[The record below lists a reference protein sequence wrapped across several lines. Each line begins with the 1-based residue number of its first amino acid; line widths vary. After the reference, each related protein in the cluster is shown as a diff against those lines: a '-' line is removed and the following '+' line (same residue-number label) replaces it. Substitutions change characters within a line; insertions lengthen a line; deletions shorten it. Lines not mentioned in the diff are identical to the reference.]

1 MQTNLEAKLQELYGG
16 YEKLENGN
24 YRIKLN
30 DFNELYIPATI
41 STNQTLLAYAPGA
54 GGSGN
59 DAIKLRNMCQGE
71 NPPNCVVSI
80 SGGCT
85 DSHNILDIGTNAIN
99 NLGGQVSN
107 VVYASFSASGMKG
120 LQQGEAY
127 LQQHPDVS
135 LSIISCDGCG
145 TYGSYTDKFP
155 TIKES
160 ETPFVIISGSNRYQ
174 SVYNKMFEE
183 GYNAYYL
190 KVNNGNKVEH
200 VQLNK
205 DMIDYLLLYTL
216 GEVDEIPENDL
227 QYALY
232 KGNFD
237 QTVDFE
243 NIRCANAG
251 SLAGY
256 DRNKYKSVLKLGAL
270 TFTGLDKYSDTEQIG
285 NGYVKADFEF
295 LGSAINQIRSTISK
309 ANIATKT
316 PSLPIAG
323 AGGLASAIAACVEK
337 YTTMTVDLYSK
348 LAKETE
354 ATQSY
359 GQSIINLDQ
368 QQKNNLSNINDTITL
383 GNTDNAGTLGTL
395 GTLGA
400 LGATQTKSNPFSSAS
415 LIPSIVGI
423 SPSLLPSSSTTV
435 SKIFTS
441 FKFKVVSSIL

>member
-174 SVYNKMFEE
+174 SVYNKMF
-183 GYNAYYL
+183 
-190 KVNNGNKVEH
+190 
-200 VQLNK
+200 
-205 DMIDYLLLYTL
+205 
-216 GEVDEIPENDL
+216 
-227 QYALY
+227 
-232 KGNFD
+232 
-237 QTVDFE
+237 
-243 NIRCANAG
+243 
-251 SLAGY
+251 
-256 DRNKYKSVLKLGAL
+256 
-270 TFTGLDKYSDTEQIG
+270 
-285 NGYVKADFEF
+285 
-295 LGSAINQIRSTISK
+295 
-309 ANIATKT
+309 
-316 PSLPIAG
+316 
-323 AGGLASAIAACVEK
+323 
-337 YTTMTVDLYSK
+337 
-348 LAKETE
+348 
-354 ATQSY
+354 
-359 GQSIINLDQ
+359 
-368 QQKNNLSNINDTITL
+368 
-383 GNTDNAGTLGTL
+383 
-395 GTLGA
+395 
-400 LGATQTKSNPFSSAS
+400 
-415 LIPSIVGI
+415 
-423 SPSLLPSSSTTV
+423 
-435 SKIFTS
+435 
-441 FKFKVVSSIL
+441 